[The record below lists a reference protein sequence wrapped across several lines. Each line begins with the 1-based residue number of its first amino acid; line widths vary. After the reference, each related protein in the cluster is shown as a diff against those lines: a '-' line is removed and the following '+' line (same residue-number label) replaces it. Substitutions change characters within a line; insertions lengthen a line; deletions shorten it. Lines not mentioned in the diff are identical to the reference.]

1 MKKAIAI
8 LLIVLS
14 FCLVLFT
21 SCKKSD
27 IPAGMEQ
34 ISDTSLVEYIMYA
47 PKSWIVDSAPGKTTG
62 AHVSESDR
70 TSISVQKLSYSNLDA
85 WWSDYRASIS
95 SQFKSSY
102 KLLEENTDVLISGL
116 NAKKHIFTVSFG
128 ATLLKYELY
137 GVMHGGSV
145 YTITVVY
152 YGAKV
157 AGIEGDTIS
166 YTDKT
171 HGDTMKTIIDNF
183 KFVEKSEDT
192 EPVFNEKNTPEN
204 MKCAS
209 NTKIVDYYLFVPSS
223 WRVEKTAGSVSA
235 ASIYKDNYSI
245 NVNVM
250 QTNGSQ
256 SNQYPSYTDESK
268 MALVVKLWRNDYF
281 AELYSVLDPEKI
293 PVNDKNEYLVDD
305 NGLIQF
311 QESDKIKLGKTLEET
326 TLDGNKAYICTY
338 SLTLD
343 NNTYNYY
350 LVSTFRRSSVYNI
363 TFTIKGDDSFD
374 NYTNDI
380 NQILTNFKF
389 D

>member
-1 MKKAIAI
+1 
-8 LLIVLS
+8 
-14 FCLVLFT
+14 
-21 SCKKSD
+21 
-27 IPAGMEQ
+27 
-34 ISDTSLVEYIMYA
+34 
-47 PKSWIVDSAPGKTTG
+47 
-62 AHVSESDR
+62 
-70 TSISVQKLSYSNLDA
+70 
-85 WWSDYRASIS
+85 
-95 SQFKSSY
+95 
-102 KLLEENTDVLISGL
+102 
-116 NAKKHIFTVSFG
+116 
-128 ATLLKYELY
+128 
-137 GVMHGGSV
+137 MHGGSV

-157 AGIEGDTIS
+157 AGLEGDTIS

-183 KFVEKSEDT
+183 KFVEKSENT

-223 WRVEKTAGSVSA
+223 WTVEKTAGSVSA

-256 SNQYPSYTDESK
+256 SNQYPTYTDESK